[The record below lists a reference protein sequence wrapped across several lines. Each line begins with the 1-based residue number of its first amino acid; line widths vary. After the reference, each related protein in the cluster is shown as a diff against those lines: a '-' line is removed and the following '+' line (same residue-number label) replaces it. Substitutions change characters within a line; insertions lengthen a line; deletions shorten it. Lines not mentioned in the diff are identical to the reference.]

1 MAAAMSKATTLD
13 AVPPKAVQRWSAAD
27 YAKNGRFVQEMAGA
41 VFAMLAPK
49 PGERVLDLGCGDGA
63 LTEEIKAAGA
73 NVLGVDLSD
82 ELLAVARM
90 KGLTAKWTAMRWT
103 SSPNSTL
110 CSPMPAALD
119 AQAQACDRRRLSRA
133 PLPRPLRGRAR
144 RPRKCRCHRHR

>member
-82 ELLAVARM
+82 QLLAVARM
-90 KGLTAKWTAMRWT
+90 KGLTV
-103 SSPNSTL
+103 
-110 CSPMPAALD
+110 
-119 AQAQACDRRRLSRA
+119 
-133 PLPRPLRGRAR
+133 RG
-144 RPRKCRCHRHR
+144 P

>member
-27 YAKNGRFVQEMAGA
+27 YAKNGRFVQEMPA

-90 KGLTAKWTAMRWT
+90 KGLTGKLTAMRWT

-110 CSPMPAALD
+110 CSPMP
-119 AQAQACDRRRLSRA
+119 
-133 PLPRPLRGRAR
+133 
-144 RPRKCRCHRHR
+144 RCIGCASPS